1 MGQHQF
7 TKPVDYTKQRQE
19 LFIGLTCLLMAAL
32 LFLAQVQ
39 TQREG
44 LAERLSPSI
53 LRFHILANS
62 DSENDQQIKLE
73 IRSLVLDY
81 LEKAMN
87 PQTASDK
94 DAVIAYLKE
103 NRPNIE
109 QMIDNQLAKKGFD
122 YSSRL
127 ELTSCY
133 FPTRVYDN
141 LVIPCGTY
149 DAARI
154 MLGKGEGHNWWC
166 VLYPR
171 FCFVDAACSAV
182 PEQSRNLLQ
191 DKLSQDDYLAL
202 KDSRPDIQIRF
213 FLFPTVTITPPSP
226 DR

>member
-141 LVIPCGTY
+141 
-149 DAARI
+149 
-154 MLGKGEGHNWWC
+154 WWC